1 MAKGKIL
8 IAKLGLDGHDRG
20 ARLITRILME
30 AGYEVLYTGLRQTPE
45 AVVHAAMQEDVDVVG
60 ISILSGSHMTLV
72 PRVLELL
79 RDRSMADVPVVV
91 GGIIPVI
98 EELEALGVAA
108 VLGPGASDQEIVG
121 TIERLVAS
129 RREARRLESERSA

>member
-1 MAKGKIL
+1 MAKGRIL

-72 PRVLELL
+72 PRVMQLMRE
-79 RDRSMADVPVVV
+79 RDMADIPVVV
-91 GGIIPVI
+91 GGIIPDV

-108 VLGPGASDQEIVG
+108 VLGPGAGDAEIVG
-121 TIERLVAS
+121 TIDHLVAS
-129 RREARRLESERSA
+129 RAAPQAVGSGA

>member
-1 MAKGKIL
+1 MAKGRIL

-72 PRVLELL
+72 PRVMQLMRE
-79 RDRSMADVPVVV
+79 RDMADIPVVV
-91 GGIIPVI
+91 GGIIPDV

-108 VLGPGASDQEIVG
+108 VLGPGAGDAEIVG
-121 TIERLVAS
+121 TIDRLVAS
-129 RREARRLESERSA
+129 RAAPQAVGSGA

>member
-1 MAKGKIL
+1 MAKGRIL

-45 AVVHAAMQEDVDVVG
+45 AVVHAAMQEDVDLIG

-72 PRVLELL
+72 PRVMNLL
-79 RDRSMADVPVVV
+79 RENDMTDVPVVV
-91 GGIIPVI
+91 GGIIPDVD
-98 EELEALGVAA
+98 ELHALGVAG
-108 VLGPGASDQEIVG
+108 VLGPGADDAEILG
-121 TIERLVAS
+121 TMERLVATRAAAVS
-129 RREARRLESERSA
+129 REKQVM

>member
-1 MAKGKIL
+1 MTKGKIL

-45 AVVHAAMQEDVDVVG
+45 AVVHAAMQEDVDVIG

-72 PRVLELL
+72 PQVIELL
-79 RDRSMADVPVVV
+79 RARNMMDVPIVV
-91 GGIIPVI
+91 GGIIPNV
-98 EELEALGVAA
+98 EELLSVGVAA
-108 VLGPGASDQEIVG
+108 VLGPGASDQEIAE
-121 TIERLVAS
+121 TIEKLVAM
-129 RREARRLESERSA
+129 RRRATRFEASA

>member
-1 MAKGKIL
+1 MTKGKIL

-45 AVVHAAMQEDVDVVG
+45 AVVHAAMQEDVDVIG

-72 PRVLELL
+72 PQVIELL
-79 RDRSMADVPVVV
+79 RARNMMDVPIVV
-91 GGIIPVI
+91 GGIIPNV
-98 EELEALGVAA
+98 EELLNVGVAA
-108 VLGPGASDQEIVG
+108 VLGPGASDQEIAE
-121 TIERLVAS
+121 TIERLVAM
-129 RREARRLESERSA
+129 RRRATRFEASA

>member
-1 MAKGKIL
+1 MAKGRIL

-30 AGYEVLYTGLRQTPE
+30 AGYEVLYTGLRQIPE
-45 AVVHAAMQEDVDVVG
+45 AVVHAAMQEDVDVIG

-79 RDRSMADVPVVV
+79 RERDMADVPVVV
-91 GGIIPVI
+91 GGIIPSV
-98 EELEALGVAA
+98 EEVLALGVGA
-108 VLGPGASDQEIVG
+108 VLGPGAGDEEIVG
-121 TIERLVAS
+121 TMERLIAQ
-129 RREARRLESERSA
+129 RRQARGLERSA

>member
-45 AVVHAAMQEDVDVVG
+45 AVVHAAMQEDVDVIG

-79 RDRSMADVPVVV
+79 RARDMADVPVVV
-91 GGIIPVI
+91 GGIIPAI
-98 EELEALGVAA
+98 EELQALGVAA
-108 VLGPGASDQEIVG
+108 VLGPGASDEEIVG
-121 TIERLVAS
+121 TMERLIAS
-129 RREARRLESERSA
+129 RRQARGLERSA

>member
-1 MAKGKIL
+1 VTKGKIL

-45 AVVHAAMQEDVDVVG
+45 AVVHAAMQEDVDVIG

-72 PRVLELL
+72 PQVIELL
-79 RDRSMADVPVVV
+79 RARNMMDVPIVV
-91 GGIIPVI
+91 GGIIPNV
-98 EELEALGVAA
+98 EELLSVGVAA
-108 VLGPGASDQEIVG
+108 VLGPGASDQEIAE
-121 TIERLVAS
+121 TIEKLVAM
-129 RREARRLESERSA
+129 RRRATRFEASA